1 MIDKTTFGSKNIS
14 ETKIK
19 VVKINSLK
27 KFSKVVIKLMDIIDS
42 FKIFLINIVEFVLI
56 KKL

>member
-1 MIDKTTFGSKNIS
+1 MIDKITFGSKNIS